1 MWSFCDNHCRDSM
14 GYFLWDLFKQETEM
28 KRIKRDF
35 ISAFFVIFPALILM
49 APLVFDALCELNK
62 RNETRKEPVRI
73 ECSMPDYGYNP
84 YVNKEENHT
93 VYIMRTVA
101 YCSCEKCCGW
111 NTGITYSGTIVT
123 HGRTVA
129 CNLNRFSIG
138 TELMI
143 DGHEYIVEDTG
154 NLSENMIDIYFD
166 SHEEALQY
174 GSQWKTIEV
183 IEKQK

>member
-1 MWSFCDNHCRDSM
+1 MWSFRDNYCGDSM

-49 APLVFDALCELNK
+49 APLVFDVLCELNK
-62 RNETRKEPVRI
+62 RNATRKEPVRI
-73 ECSMPDYGYNP
+73 EYSMPDYGYNP
-84 YVNKEENHT
+84 YINKEEMHT

-111 NTGITYSGTIVT
+111 NTGITYSGTIAT
-123 HGRTVA
+123 QGRTVA
-129 CNLNRFSIG
+129 ANLDKFPIG
-138 TELMI
+138 TRLII
-143 DGHEYIVEDTG
+143 DGNEYTVEDTG

-166 SHEEALQY
+166 NHNDAIKY
-174 GSQWKTIEV
+174 GSQWKAVEV
-183 IEKQK
+183 VAQ